1 MKRLFDIVASGCGLH
16 TRLTDEDVEY
26 VIGNFCE
33 FISK

>member
-26 VIGNFCE
+26 VISNFVDI
-33 FISK
+33 ISK